1 MYARPREAS
10 QGERK
15 CVMKKNIEELFV
27 RVGSITHFS
36 ESNQLLEA
44 DVNKIS
50 GGFHFTLN
58 DSVTGAVLR
67 SIFVGKLANKNEHR
81 WAVLEKRGQ
90 QLRTIARKDTL
101 QDALAVVNAILNKEG
116 IWAFSMEALA
126 SLG

>member
-1 MYARPREAS
+1 
-10 QGERK
+10 
-15 CVMKKNIEELFV
+15 MKKNIEELFV